1 MLAQPVVVDEGSCGA
16 DQGEKVY
23 EKYLYLKKKK
33 VGRTSTVN
41 EA

>member
-23 EKYLYLKKKK
+23 EKYLYLKKK

-41 EA
+41 KA